1 MSKVLARDT
10 SAVQVTE
17 RESSA
22 AIALGEKLQIQW
34 VPLHSVRLNPE
45 NPRLNEAA
53 VEAVMQSIARFGFRV
68 PLVVNRRTGIIEA
81 GNTRWKAAQR
91 MGLTEVPVIFADDDE
106 VTALA
111 FALADNRT
119 AEIATW
125 DEPSLAGL
133 LTHLDAQGEL
143 AASAFSRDDLSGL
156 LARLEMEDV
165 QARTEDW
172 TPPDRLPEGPTRV
185 QPGQLWRLGRHRLLC
200 GDSTDS
206 TMVAALMAGDV
217 AQLVATDPPYGVSYD
232 GNAHRREHGGG
243 VVYRAIL
250 NDDLDPAALEAFLTD
265 AFLAALPHVADDASF
280 YVWHAS
286 VTRSAFLAALS
297 AVGVT
302 VHQEIVWVK
311 EGFQFSRSD
320 YHWQHEPC
328 LYGWRERH
336 TFRGERNQSTV
347 WTVPRESEHAHPTC
361 KPVELWERPMRN
373 HLGPGEIC
381 LDLFLGSGTALIAGE
396 RTGAAVRAMELDAR
410 YCDLAIARWEQ
421 FVGREA
427 VKLDG

>member
-1 MSKVLARDT
+1 MTPQNQSTAG
-10 SAVQVTE
+10 
-17 RESSA
+17 REASA
-22 AIALGEKLQIQW
+22 AVADKLHIES
-34 VPLHSVRLNPE
+34 VPLDSVRLNPA
-45 NPRLNEAA
+45 NPRHND
-53 VEAVMQSIARFGFRV
+53 EAVGPLKQSIAKFGFRT
-68 PLVVNRRTGIIEA
+68 PIIANRRTGLIEA
-81 GNTRWKAAQR
+81 GNTRWKAAR
-91 MGLTEVPVIFADDDE
+91 EMGLTEVPVIWVDDDE

-111 FALADNRT
+111 FAIADNRT
-119 AEIATW
+119 AEFATW
-125 DEPSLAGL
+125 DEPKLAVL
-133 LTHLDAQGEL
+133 LRRL
-143 AASAFSRDDLSGL
+143 AAEDQLAPTGFSDDDLGGL
-156 LARLEMEDV
+156 LAKLEMEDV
-165 QARTEDW
+165 QARKEDW
-172 TPPDRLPEGPTRV
+172 TPPAQLPEGPTRV
-185 QPGQLWRLGRHRLLC
+185 QPGQIWCLGRHRLAC
-200 GDSTDS
+200 ADATD
-206 TMVAALMAGDV
+206 ADAIRALMAGDV
-217 AQLVATDPPYGVSYD
+217 AKLVATDPPYGVSYD
-232 GNAHRREHGGG
+232 GNAHRRKHGGG
-243 VVYRAIL
+243 VVYRAIQ

-265 AFLAALPHVADDASF
+265 AFLAALPHIADDAAW

-311 EGFQFSRSD
+311 ESFQFSRSD

-347 WTVPRESEHAHPTC
+347 WTVPRESEHVHPTC

-373 HLGPGEIC
+373 HVGPGEIC

-410 YCDLAIARWEQ
+410 YCDLAIARWER

-427 VKLDG
+427 VRADA